1 MITLFTY
8 CVVEYIVDTSCL
20 YGMLTKHLTFNDK
33 KKISVKSGDKNLLN
47 S

>member
-20 YGMLTKHLTFNDK
+20 CGMLTKHLTFSDRK
-33 KKISVKSGDKNLLN
+33 MIRVRSGDKNLLN